1 MKTATSTA
9 GMHLTNQV
17 TLTIALV
24 KMVTALLTRTTIHT
38 MISPNRITNTKFLF
52 HTTFDLKIPP
62 VFTFQSVSLF
72 SLSVFQEYFVY
83 FVSVFSIP
91 RIPLLFCPYVH
102 TFVFFLSRHFVCF
115 LNPYSIMGG
124 VL

>member
-38 MISPNRITNTKFLF
+38 MISPNRITNTKFSF
-52 HTTFDLKIPP
+52 SYDVRSEDPSCFYFP
-62 VFTFQSVSLF
+62 VGIVSLF

-102 TFVFFLSRHFVCF
+102 TFVFFL
-115 LNPYSIMGG
+115 LE
-124 VL
+124 